1 MARRRRPG
9 RGRRRRRPA
18 RAGRGRLARR
28 LGPAGLPRPWRGA
41 PPRPALQGSTRRWG
55 PASPGSPPRRRRR
68 TRAGQGRAPPP
79 QRTPTRRDPTPR
91 RGSRDR
97 RKSAASGP
105 MAQGLG
111 VRPTAGPR
119 QAGRAGRGRLR
130 PNGRFA
136 RRFPTPRRR
145 LQRPSL
151 RAPSGARPRGPPG
164 RISRRFP
171 SLPSRLPNHVR

>member
-1 MARRRRPG
+1 MARRVG
-9 RGRRRRRPA
+9 RGGAAVGADRR
-18 RAGRGRLARR
+18 
-28 LGPAGLPRPWRGA
+28 GPGGGAWRGDLA
-41 PPRPALQGSTRRWG
+41 PPVFRGLGVARPPGLRCRARTRRSG
-55 PASPGSPPRRRRR
+55 PASPRSPLRPRRR
-68 TRAGQGRAPPP
+68 TRAGQGRAPRPR
-79 QRTPTRRDPTPR
+79 RTPTRRAPTPR

-119 QAGRAGRGRLR
+119 QAGRAGGGRRR

-145 LQRPSL
+145 HDAPLG
-151 RAPSGARPRGPPG
+151 APSGGAEGPRGPNF
-164 RISRRFP
+164 RAFRMAFERA
-171 SLPSRLPNHVR
+171 PNHVR